1 MILANIIQ
9 SAFSPLIWV
18 FLQVLLGVHDVIGG
32 SWGWA
37 VIGLTLLVRTLT
49 FPLTRSQFK
58 GMAKMRLHAP
68 ELKKI
73 QERYKDDRVRVNE
86 ETMKYYKEVGFNP
99 LSACLPLVLQAPVF
113 ISLVYMLRTDLPNH
127 ICSNAKAAALHLH
140 NAASAQIANVQCKS
154 NLPKGSHALAAYQAL
169 VGKHAGFLFVHDI
182 TTKATGVTLI
192 VLMVLYVGSQAFSG
206 AMMSVGNTRS
216 QRLMSVGLPFVFVLF
231 VIQFAAGLLVYWIA
245 TNVTMIPQQLY
256 MLRKYGRPHEV
267 PVAIAGSDGTVSSA
281 RTPRSTANG
290 RGSPKRAEEAVR
302 TPAKPPPRARER
314 QRKKRSGRRR

>member
-1 MILANIIQ
+1 MILANVIQ

-18 FLQVLLGVHDVIGG
+18 FLQILLGVHAVVGG

-37 VIGLTLLVRTLT
+37 IIGLTLIVRTLT

-73 QERYKDDRVRVNE
+73 QEKYKDDRVRQQE

-99 LSACLPLVLQAPVF
+99 LSACLPLLLQFPVF

-127 ICSNAKAAALHLH
+127 ICSAAKAA
-140 NAASAQIANVQCKS
+140 NVVCKS
-154 NLPKGSHALAAYQAL
+154 TLPKGSATLAAYDHVVA
-169 VGKHAGFLFVHDI
+169 KHAGFLFVSNI
-182 TTKATGVTLI
+182 TTKATGVVLI
-192 VLMVLYVGSQAFSG
+192 VLMALYVGTQAFTG
-206 AMMSVGNTRS
+206 AMMSVGNSRN
-216 QRLMSVGLPFVFVLF
+216 QRLMSIGLPFVFVLF

-245 TNVTMIPQQLY
+245 TNVTMIPQQIY
-256 MLRKYGRPHEV
+256 MLRKYGRPSGV
-267 PVAIAGSDGTVSSA
+267 PVTVEGGGGGSAGGSGGSRAAPKAGPSSGGG
-281 RTPRSTANG
+281 SSNG
-290 RGSPKRAEEAVR
+290 KGSAKDAAQAVR
-302 TPAKPPPRARER
+302 KPAATPPAVRQR